1 MTQLRGPAP
10 VPLTSLETPALRV
23 SWMGPMSARSTAQG
37 HLQGLAWGSGVKG
50 LLLPWPSSAYPWG
63 PSCQYREVLSPR
75 LPPVSL
81 HLLSTECPFGWHGPG
96 CQQPCEYKHQ
106 CPCNSQTGNIS
117 LSPPALNSILSQGRY
132 GPSQILWGRR
142 GQTPP
147 SKPLSHSLVPYSEA
161 VSAAIRGHPEVRR
174 ALPPHW
180 VGALVGPGRGGSNPL
195 PSTFEAWPLCQGLGK
210 ARRCHLDV
218 HGTFLHV
225 SRGRV
230 TADAAATEPSRG
242 MVWRD
247 PGPCP
252 WGSVGAGCRRSFSG
266 HQAHN
271 FVPLLL
277 VQNN

>member
-10 VPLTSLETPALRV
+10 VPPASLETPVLTV
-23 SWMGPMSARSTAQG
+23 SWTGPMSASSTAQG
-37 HLQGLAWGSGVKG
+37 HLQGLAWGSRVRG
-50 LLLPWPSSAYPWG
+50 LLLLRSSSAYAWG
-63 PSCQYREVLSPR
+63 PSCQCREAPSPR
-75 LPPVSL
+75 PPPLSL
-81 HLLSTECPFGWHGPG
+81 WLLSTECPFGWHGPG
-96 CQQPCEYKHQ
+96 CQQPCECEHQ
-106 CPCNSQTGNIS
+106 CSCDPQTGNCS

-210 ARRCHLDV
+210 AGRWHWTSMG
-218 HGTFLHV
+218 HFL
-225 SRGRV
+225 
-230 TADAAATEPSRG
+230 
-242 MVWRD
+242 M
-247 PGPCP
+247 
-252 WGSVGAGCRRSFSG
+252 
-266 HQAHN
+266 
-271 FVPLLL
+271 
-277 VQNN
+277 